1 MKTTISQIEFYRYNF
16 ITAIIVLLSV
26 VTSLGIIYRENC
38 VQASQKFGADV
49 KSTIHELA
57 LKQFLALQIIAVLN
71 LVIWRKMKA
80 ANENGEVD
88 RNFSFVAHTYFVAT
102 TMTQVWICVV
112 ILNQLSMIHG
122 N

>member
-1 MKTTISQIEFYRYNF
+1 M
-16 ITAIIVLLSV
+16 
-26 VTSLGIIYRENC
+26 
-38 VQASQKFGADV
+38 

-88 RNFSFVAHTYFVAT
+88 RNFSFVAHAYFVAT

-122 N
+122 I